1 MDTAIYVLLVFL
13 TVCPSSIVGD
23 KFIAH
28 DCSSPVDIEYI
39 PHNTCRIPT
48 DTLVHKRMAI
58 LQDKNVKSIEGYE
71 CSITM
76 STIVSFCGA

>member
-1 MDTAIYVLLVFL
+1 MDTAIYVLVFL
-13 TVCPSSIVGD
+13 TSCPSFIVGD

-28 DCSSPVDIEYI
+28 DCSSPFDIEYI

-71 CSITM
+71 CSVTM

>member
-1 MDTAIYVLLVFL
+1 MDTAICVLFL
-13 TVCPSSIVGD
+13 LTSCPTSIVGD

-28 DCSSPVDIEYI
+28 DCSSPDGIEYI

-48 DTLVHKRMAI
+48 DTLVHKRMVI
-58 LQDKNVKSIEGYE
+58 LQDKHVKSVEGYE
-71 CSITM
+71 CTVTM